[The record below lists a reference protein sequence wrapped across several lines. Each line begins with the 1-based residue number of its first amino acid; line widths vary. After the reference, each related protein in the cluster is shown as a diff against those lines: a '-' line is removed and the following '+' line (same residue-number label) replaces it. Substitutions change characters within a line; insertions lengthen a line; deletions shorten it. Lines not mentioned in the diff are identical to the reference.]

1 MLNRIWSRPRGEWIP
16 VLRKELPAVAAT
28 VVAEL
33 ERGTPAFSAVS
44 RRIGTEAARA
54 AVEQALLLTLGLA
67 PGTGPERIPPGTG
80 LRPRRKP
87 AQVVTAMPATRA
99 RQALFAALAD
109 DRHIPGEV
117 LAELA
122 GQAGWPLPRRVRAVV
137 LGSPNEAFPPHP
149 SPHPSSRPSPHSL
162 PHPLPHAVSHP
173 VPHPVSHPAAQPAP
187 QPAPPLTPPLAAA
200 LGHGLPGAVEGDLC
214 LLVPD
219 PGLPGH
225 AVLESALGGR
235 TAAVGHSVPVA
246 EAAAS
251 LRWARRLLTVA
262 AALGGPAE
270 RVVCVDD
277 HLSDLLML
285 QDESLARAL
294 SARWLRPL
302 DDLTP
307 RQSERLEVTLLAW
320 LESGGAPEA
329 ARTLKVHPQTVRYR
343 LRQIE
348 KLFGPAMREPHT
360 RFELELALRGRRL
373 LARTRQ
379 LRSRAPGT
387 ARALGAAVHPPG
399 PAGRARVNGL

>member
-1 MLNRIWSRPRGEWIP
+1 MLNRIWSRPRGEWTR
-16 VLRKELPAVAAT
+16 VLRKELPAVAAS
-28 VVAEL
+28 VAEEL
-33 ERGTPAFSAVS
+33 QRGTPAFSAVS
-44 RRIGTEAARA
+44 QRIGTEATRA
-54 AVEQALLLTLGLA
+54 AVEQALLRALGLGQV
-67 PGTGPERIPPGTG
+67 PGADPERIPPGTG
-80 LRPRRKP
+80 PRPRRKP

-99 RQALFAALAD
+99 RQALFAALTD
-109 DRHIPGEV
+109 DRHVPGEV

-137 LGSPNEAFPPHP
+137 LGTPNEALTSHPSPHS
-149 SPHPSSRPSPHSL
+149 SPHPSSHSL
-162 PHPLPHAVSHP
+162 PHPLSHT
-173 VPHPVSHPAAQPAP
+173 AP
-187 QPAPPLTPPLAAA
+187 QPGPQLAPQLAPALAAA
-200 LGHGLPGAVEGDLC
+200 LGHGLPGTVEADLC

-219 PGLPGH
+219 PGLPGR
-225 AVLESALGGR
+225 AALEAALGCR
-235 TAAVGHSVPVA
+235 VAAVGHSVPVA
-246 EAAAS
+246 DAAAS
-251 LRWARRLLTVA
+251 LRWARRLLAVA

-277 HLSDLLML
+277 HLSELLML

-302 DDLTP
+302 EDLTP

-379 LRSRAPGT
+379 LRSRAPGA
-387 ARALGAAVHPPG
+387 ARALGAAVHPLG